1 MSSFGASL
9 QVITLLKISLIH
21 TAEKADI
28 RHAVVKQVTRDTGLA
43 KTSADFLDFTG
54 RFMPAIIQKLS
65 AAHCDPIAN

>member
-1 MSSFGASL
+1 MP
-9 QVITLLKISLIH
+9 TK
-21 TAEKADI
+21 KADI